1 MKGLKREWSE
11 SESEVSKLQNSST
24 STMRVP
30 VGSANYSL
38 RVQWRTIH
46 VESGH
51 PFYSQLKDPNL
62 AVPRGAANEYYH
74 IAMSHVWNN
83 TPIATADMSAYSK
96 LSLQLCGCTS
106 QVSQNLEIYVS
117 SVRFGITRCRFLDTQ
132 IKISADLF
140 THLTQ
145 SLQNHSKHTKQCGYV
160 DLNCIS
166 PWNVVYKTIRTS
178 HILSQAL
185 RSSQLLSHC
194 IKWLPQSGAWAE
206 PELLQL
212 HPCQAGIRMLDAH
225 RNFGSPNVSVRVCR
239 P

>member
-1 MKGLKREWSE
+1 MQPRNRW
-11 SESEVSKLQNSST
+11 T
-24 STMRVP
+24 AARVTE
-30 VGSANYSL
+30 
-38 RVQWRTIH
+38 WRTIH

-166 PWNVVYKTIRTS
+166 PWNVVYNTIGKS
-178 HILSQAL
+178 HILSQSS
-185 RSSQLLSHC
+185 RSAQVLWHC
-194 IKWLPQSGAWAE
+194 INSLLQSVGWSERELFQLQPCQSGTKMFSGHLNLGCPKVA
-206 PELLQL
+206 
-212 HPCQAGIRMLDAH
+212 
-225 RNFGSPNVSVRVCR
+225 VRVCWL
-239 P
+239 

>member
-1 MKGLKREWSE
+1 MNKANERPQARAKWIRKWSE
-11 SESEVSKLQNSST
+11 QTTPSEC
-24 STMRVP
+24 
-30 VGSANYSL
+30 NYNETGTE
-38 RVQWRTIH
+38 WRTIH

-106 QVSQNLEIYVS
+106 QVSQNLEIYFS
-117 SVRFGITRCRFLDTQ
+117 SVRLGITRCRFLDTQ
-132 IKISADLF
+132 LKISEHADLF

-145 SLQNHSKHTKQCGYV
+145 SLQNHSKHAKQCGYV

-166 PWNVVYKTIRTS
+166 PWNVVYNTIGKS
-178 HILSQAL
+178 HILSQSS
-185 RSSQLLSHC
+185 RSAQVLWHC
-194 IKWLPQSGAWAE
+194 INS
-206 PELLQL
+206 LLQ
-212 HPCQAGIRMLDAH
+212 
-225 RNFGSPNVSVRVCR
+225 SVGWSERECSNSSR
-239 P
+239 ASLAPKCFSGT